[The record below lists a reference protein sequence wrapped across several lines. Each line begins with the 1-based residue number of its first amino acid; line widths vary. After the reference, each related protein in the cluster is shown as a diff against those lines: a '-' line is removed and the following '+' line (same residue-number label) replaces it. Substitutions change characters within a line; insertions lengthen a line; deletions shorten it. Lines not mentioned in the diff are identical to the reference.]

1 MAENNVTASKD
12 LVREGNTTSLSNLR
26 CGVAIDAAA
35 EIEELCKVLRDA
47 SKDYDSIDRIV
58 RGISARME
66 DLSHIVMSALGDE
79 LEKTDELAYRL
90 RLEREEVTA

>member
-35 EIEELCKVLRDA
+35 EIEELCKVLRA
-47 SKDYDSIDRIV
+47 MRQADYYQ
-58 RGISARME
+58 
-66 DLSHIVMSALGDE
+66 H
-79 LEKTDELAYRL
+79 
-90 RLEREEVTA
+90 